1 MRHSEKSHNSQ
12 DKAFLSHEILEEFG
26 NQGPRLRSNR
36 SLKKFPEFYDK
47 QMFFNA
53 RSLIESVK
61 IVSGW
66 ASIFNESICNE
77 LTL

>member
-1 MRHSEKSHNSQ
+1 
-12 DKAFLSHEILEEFG
+12 
-26 NQGPRLRSNR
+26 
-36 SLKKFPEFYDK
+36 
-47 QMFFNA
+47 MFFNA